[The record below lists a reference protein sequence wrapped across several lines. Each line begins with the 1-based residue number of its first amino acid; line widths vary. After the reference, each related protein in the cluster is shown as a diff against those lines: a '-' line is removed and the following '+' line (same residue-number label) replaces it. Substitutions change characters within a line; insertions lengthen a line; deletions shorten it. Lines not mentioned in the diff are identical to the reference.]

1 MRVRVVLTFVATL
14 FLAGEA
20 GAHNEWGTFNPEF
33 NDEAAPLLR
42 EMIKLN
48 NSTLDEDKRYFFSR
62 ALLWRPGQIL
72 KACFIGGTQAERNS
86 IFNSAAKL
94 LNGAKINI
102 SIDFQST
109 NPFPDCK
116 KNVQG
121 LYTEEI
127 RIAAGANAHC
137 CSARIGRNG
146 MKRSN
151 LGEANVFL
159 GGAPQGWQVWHE
171 LIHALGF
178 FHEHQKPTAT
188 CRFNYAEIERLWGWK
203 PDKVKA
209 NFDRLNNDERDFR
222 FSSGFDRKSIMDYYQ
237 SSPTM
242 LIDGVQSPCY
252 NPAPAQTLTTT
263 DFEGLR
269 LAYPMSAAPNAH
281 SQRVARARAI
291 VDLSGVS
298 EGLRE
303 LMDME

>member
-1 MRVRVVLTFVATL
+1 MRFHVILAFAVTLFVA
-14 FLAGEA
+14 GSA

-33 NDEAAPLLR
+33 NDEAGPLLT
-42 EMIKLN
+42 EVTDLA
-48 NSTLDEDKRYFFSR
+48 NSTSDEDKRYFFSR

-86 IFNSAAKL
+86 IFNSAARL
-94 LNGAKINI
+94 LNGARINV

-116 KNVQG
+116 KNAQG

-127 RIAAGANAHC
+127 RIAVGSGVKC

-146 MKRSN
+146 MKKRN
-151 LGEANVFL
+151 LGEANIFL

-178 FHEHQKPTAT
+178 FHEHQKPDAT
-188 CRFNYAEIERLWGWK
+188 CRFNYAEIKRLWGW
-203 PDKVKA
+203 DEATVKA
-209 NFDRLNNDERDFR
+209 NFDRLNNDERDLR

-242 LIDGVQSPCY
+242 LVDGAQSPCY
-252 NPAPAQTLTTT
+252 NPAPAQTLTGV
-263 DFEGLR
+263 DYEGLR
-269 LAYPMSAAPNAH
+269 LAYPMSAAPDAH
-281 SQRVARARAI
+281 RQRVARVRAV

-298 EGLRE
+298 PELRE
-303 LMDME
+303 LLDME